1 MPKIVK
7 AHTAQSVFLQKFWK
21 RTGKIL
27 RSHTLAHFVHE
38 HKAVVYNS
46 AKYDDANARKAAFC
60 ISLMSDIFRYE
71 VSANARAYS
80 LIIAPHALRRP
91 RLKIR
96 FGLLA
101 AVPKK
106 ASSRQNEAGGTMLLT
121 T

>member
-1 MPKIVK
+1 MSNAVMYEISGDGLCRLSPLMPFI
-7 AHTAQSVFLQKFWK
+7 
-21 RTGKIL
+21 
-27 RSHTLAHFVHE
+27 E
-38 HKAVVYNS
+38 YNS
-46 AKYDDANARKAAFC
+46 VKYDDANARKTAFC

-80 LIIAPHALRRP
+80 LIIAPHALRRS

-96 FGLLA
+96 FGLLT

-106 ASSRQNEAGGTMLLT
+106 ATSRQNEAGGTLLLT